1 MGTRPRGREMEPES
15 QETGQETAPE
25 AAGEPT
31 AGAEAPEPQEAS
43 EQAATPPEAAAG
55 PTPVRKPRKARK
67 ARKTATLAP
76 KAEAQTAPDQ
86 VDWQAQIAKLSA
98 KVDELSR
105 APIAAAERELLPEEL
120 REPPPYKAG
129 SAPMTSFRH
138 FESARHKTF
147 LYIGRA
153 PGADATTRLAIRGAP
168 MRIAQFEGFLW
179 RTDDKWEL
187 ETFRKKEKDALALGR
202 IKEVGD
208 ILREQHAL
216 AEQRLAALNAR
227 LADPNAPITPG
238 VSAAAAA
245 LDAEHDGALG
255 IRLGVGQ
262 FTPRVPIAGIADN
275 KPQPPAIRERMDMP
289 SGEPEINRRSNRP
302 TAESG
307 HATLRE

>member
-1 MGTRPRGREMEPES
+1 M
-15 QETGQETAPE
+15 
-25 AAGEPT
+25 
-31 AGAEAPEPQEAS
+31 
-43 EQAATPPEAAAG
+43 PPEAMAE
-55 PTPVRKPRKARK
+55 PTRVSRPRKGRKPRKAV
-67 ARKTATLAP
+67 TLAP
-76 KAEAQTAPDQ
+76 KAETQIDTTQ
-86 VDWQAQIAKLSA
+86 MDWQAEIAKLAA

-105 APIAAAERELLPEEL
+105 APITAAERELLPEEL

-138 FESARHKTF
+138 FESARHQTY

-179 RTDDKWEL
+179 RTDDAWEL
-187 ETFRKKEKDALALGR
+187 KTFREKEAVALKLGR

-216 AEQRLAALNAR
+216 AEQRLAALTAR
-227 LADPNAPITPG
+227 LADPDAAITPG
-238 VSAAAAA
+238 LSATAAA
-245 LDAEHDGALG
+245 LDAEHEGALG
-255 IRLGVGQ
+255 IRLGGGE
-262 FTPRVPIAGIADN
+262 FTPRVPIEGIADN
-275 KPQPPAIRERMDMP
+275 KPQPPAVRAKDAGALLDLP
-289 SGEPEINRRSNRP
+289 SGEAEINRRFSRP